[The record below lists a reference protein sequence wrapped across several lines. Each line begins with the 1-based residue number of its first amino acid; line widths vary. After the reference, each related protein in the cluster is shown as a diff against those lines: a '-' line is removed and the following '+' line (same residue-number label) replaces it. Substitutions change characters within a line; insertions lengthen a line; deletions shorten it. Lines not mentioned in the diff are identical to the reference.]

1 MIDRDGSPGTRRTI
15 AMWNPPMTDE
25 ATARRR
31 SALSEAADLLVGLV
45 IEGARTIVFM
55 KSRKGVELMAKF
67 ADARAAQARASRSWR
82 SGSRPT
88 APATRPRSG
97 ASWSGGW

>member
-1 MIDRDGSPGTRRTI
+1 MDRDGSPGTRRTI
-15 AMWNPPMTDE
+15 AMWNPPIVDE
-25 ATARRR
+25 ETMRRR

-67 ADARAAQARASRSWR
+67 ADTELRKRGYPQLAERIAPYRAGYTPAQRRELER
-82 SGSRPT
+82 G
-88 APATRPRSG
+88 
-97 ASWSGGW
+97 